1 MSVTPPRLEI
11 ASILADTTNRVVVC
25 CGAGGVGKTTTAA
38 AMALRAAE
46 YGRTVVV
53 LTIDPAKR
61 LAQALGINDLGNSPQ
76 RVPLAPEVP
85 GQLYAMMLDMRRTF
99 DEMVMQYS
107 GPGRAQAILDNQF
120 YQTVATS
127 LAGTQEY
134 MAMEK
139 LGQLLSQDRWD
150 LVVVDTP
157 PSRNALDFLDAPK
170 RLGSFMDSRLWRLL
184 LAPGR
189 GIGRLVTGVVGLA
202 IRAMSTILGSQML
215 SDAAAFVQSLDATFG
230 GFREKADRTYALLKR
245 RGTQFVVVSA
255 AEPDAL
261 REAAFFVDRLSREQ
275 MPLAGL
281 ILNRTHPM
289 LSVLP
294 VERAIDATETLDNAA
309 GSDDSTAIAAAVL
322 RIHADRGLIAKRE
335 IRLLSR
341 FTGAHPH
348 VAIVGVPSL
357 PFDVSDLE
365 ALGAIADQ
373 MTAQAAVGDDAGRQ
387 TARGG
392 ADQSAGV
399 GDDAG
404 RQTARGGADQS
415 AGVGD
420 DAGRQTARGGADR
433 SRSS

>member
-1 MSVTPPRLEI
+1 MSTAPPALDMG
-11 ASILADTTNRVVVC
+11 AILTDRNNRVVVC

-61 LAQALGINDLGNSPQ
+61 LAQALGIQTLGNVPQ
-76 RVPLAPEVP
+76 RVPLAPEVS
-85 GQLYAMMLDMRRTF
+85 GELHAMMLDMRRTF
-99 DEMVMQYS
+99 DEMVVQYS
-107 GPGRAQAILDNQF
+107 GPERAEAILENQF

-139 LGQLLSQDRWD
+139 LGQLLSEDRWD

-170 RLGSFMDSRLWRLL
+170 RLGSFMDSRLWRML

-189 GIGRLVTGVVGLA
+189 GIGRLVTGAVGLA
-202 IRAMSTILGSQML
+202 MRAMSTILGSQML
-215 SDAAAFVQSLDATFG
+215 SDAAGFVQMLDTTFG
-230 GFREKADRTYALLKR
+230 GFRDKADRTYELLKR

-261 REAAFFVDRLSREQ
+261 REATFFVDRLSQER

-281 ILNRTHPM
+281 ILNRTHPTM
-289 LSVLP
+289 CDLGPDVAS
-294 VERAIDATETLDNAA
+294 DAAEKLAEADPE
-309 GSDDSTAIAAAVL
+309 SIAAAVL
-322 RIHADRGLIAKRE
+322 RIHADRTMTARRE
-335 IRLLSR
+335 VRLLSR
-341 FTGAHPH
+341 FTAANPK
-348 VAIVGVPSL
+348 VPLVGVPSL

-365 ALGAIADQ
+365 ALRAIADQ
-373 MTAQAAVGDDAGRQ
+373 ITGAATAVE
-387 TARGG
+387 
-392 ADQSAGV
+392 
-399 GDDAG
+399 
-404 RQTARGGADQS
+404 
-415 AGVGD
+415 
-420 DAGRQTARGGADR
+420 
-433 SRSS
+433 

>member
-1 MSVTPPRLEI
+1 MTMSTQPPALDMH
-11 ASILADTTNRVVVC
+11 AILSDTSNRVVVC

-61 LAQALGINDLGNSPQ
+61 LAQALGIKDLGNTPQ
-76 RVPLAPEVP
+76 RVPLAPEVT
-85 GQLYAMMLDMRRTF
+85 GELHAMMLDMRRTF
-99 DEMVMQYS
+99 DEMVVQYS
-107 GPGRAQAILDNQF
+107 GPGRADAILENQF

-139 LGQLLSQDRWD
+139 LGQLLAEDKWD

-170 RLGSFMDSRLWRLL
+170 RLGSFMDSRLWRML

-202 IRAMSTILGSQML
+202 MKAMSTVLGSQML
-215 SDAAAFVQSLDATFG
+215 SDAAGFVQSLDATFG
-230 GFREKADRTYALLKR
+230 GFREKADRTYELLKR

-261 REAAFFVDRLSREQ
+261 REASFFVDRLAGEH

-281 ILNRTHPM
+281 ILNRTHP
-289 LSVLP
+289 
-294 VERAIDATETLDNAA
+294 TLCALHAEKAEEAA
-309 GSDDSTAIAAAVL
+309 DTLAADDPDSLTAAVL
-322 RIHADRGLIAKRE
+322 RIHADRAQTAKRE
-335 IRLLSR
+335 VRLLSR
-341 FTGAHPH
+341 FTGANPH
-348 VAIVGVPSL
+348 VALVGVPSL

-365 ALGAIADQ
+365 ALRAIADQ
-373 MTAQAAVGDDAGRQ
+373 ITGTTGDAA
-387 TARGG
+387 
-392 ADQSAGV
+392 
-399 GDDAG
+399 
-404 RQTARGGADQS
+404 
-415 AGVGD
+415 
-420 DAGRQTARGGADR
+420 
-433 SRSS
+433 

>member
-1 MSVTPPRLEI
+1 MG
-11 ASILADTTNRVVVC
+11 SILADTANRVVVC

-53 LTIDPAKR
+53 LTIDPARR
-61 LAQALGINDLGNSPQ
+61 LAQALGIKDLGNTPQ
-76 RVPLAPEVP
+76 RVPLGPEVP
-85 GQLYAMMLDMRRTF
+85 GELHAMMLDMRRTF

-107 GPGRAQAILDNQF
+107 GSERAEAILDNQF

-139 LGQLLSQDRWD
+139 LGQLLGDHKWD

-189 GIGRLVTGVVGLA
+189 GIGKIVTGAVGLA
-202 IRAMSTILGSQML
+202 MKAMSTVLGSQML
-215 SDAAAFVQSLDATFG
+215 ADAAGFVQSLDATFG
-230 GFREKADRTYALLKR
+230 GFREKADRTYDLLKQH
-245 RGTQFVVVSA
+245 GTQFVVVSA

-261 REAAFFVDRLSREQ
+261 REASFFVDRLSGEQ

-281 ILNRTHPM
+281 ILNRTHPT
-289 LSVLP
+289 LSSL
-294 VERAIDATETLDNAA
+294 RADKAADAADQLAA
-309 GSDDSTAIAAAVL
+309 ADPDSLAAAVL
-322 RIHADRGLIAKRE
+322 RIHAQRAQTAKRE
-335 IRLLSR
+335 VRLLSR
-341 FTGAHPH
+341 FTGANPH

-365 ALGAIADQ
+365 ALRAIADQ
-373 MTAQAAVGDDAGRQ
+373 ITGAAAP
-387 TARGG
+387 A
-392 ADQSAGV
+392 
-399 GDDAG
+399 
-404 RQTARGGADQS
+404 
-415 AGVGD
+415 
-420 DAGRQTARGGADR
+420 
-433 SRSS
+433 

>member
-1 MSVTPPRLEI
+1 MSTAPPTLDI
-11 ASILADTTNRVVVC
+11 AAILADTANRVVVC
-25 CGAGGVGKTTTAA
+25 CGAGGVGKTTAAA

-61 LAQALGINDLGNSPQ
+61 LAQALGISDLGNTPQ
-76 RVPLAPEVP
+76 RVPLAPEVT

-99 DEMVMQYS
+99 DEMVIQYS
-107 GPGRAQAILDNQF
+107 GPERAQAILDNQF

-139 LGQLLSQDRWD
+139 LGQLLSEDRWD

-157 PSRNALDFLDAPK
+157 PSRNALDFLDAPQ

-184 LAPGR
+184 LGPGR
-189 GIGRLVTGVVGLA
+189 GIGRLVTGAVGLA
-202 IRAMSTILGSQML
+202 MKALSTVLGSQML
-215 SDAAAFVQSLDATFG
+215 GDAAAFVQSLDATFG

-255 AEPDAL
+255 AAPDAL
-261 REAAFFVDRLSREQ
+261 REASFFVDRLSEER

-289 LSVLP
+289 LCSLP
-294 VERAIDATETLDNAA
+294 VERAIDGAETFESDPDAT
-309 GSDDSTAIAAAVL
+309 DSTGANVLTKAVL
-322 RIHADRGLIAKRE
+322 QIHADRAATSKRE

-341 FTGAHPH
+341 FTGANPH

-365 ALGAIADQ
+365 ALRAIADQ
-373 MTAQAAVGDDAGRQ
+373 MTSVGDDAGRAA
-387 TARGG
+387 AR
-392 ADQSAGV
+392 
-399 GDDAG
+399 
-404 RQTARGGADQS
+404 
-415 AGVGD
+415 
-420 DAGRQTARGGADR
+420 
-433 SRSS
+433 

>member
-1 MSVTPPRLEI
+1 MSTTPPTLDI
-11 ASILADTTNRVVVC
+11 HSILTDTSNRVVVC
-25 CGAGGVGKTTTAA
+25 CGAGGVGKTTAAA

-85 GQLYAMMLDMRRTF
+85 GQLFAMMLDMRRTF
-99 DEMVMQYS
+99 DEMVIQYS
-107 GPGRAQAILDNQF
+107 GPDRAQAILDNQF

-139 LGQLLSQDRWD
+139 LGQLLSEDRWD

-184 LAPGR
+184 LGPGR
-189 GIGRLVTGVVGLA
+189 GIGRLVTGAVGLA
-202 IRAMSTILGSQML
+202 MKALSTVLGSQML
-215 SDAAAFVQSLDATFG
+215 SDAAGFVQSLDATFG

-261 REAAFFVDRLSREQ
+261 REASFFVDRLSEER

-289 LSVLP
+289 LCSLP
-294 VERAIDATETLDNAA
+294 VERAIDGAKTLEGEDEAGDGTKALAT
-309 GSDDSTAIAAAVL
+309 AVL
-322 RIHADRGLIAKRE
+322 QIHAQRAATSKRE

-341 FTGAHPH
+341 FTGANPH

-365 ALGAIADQ
+365 ALRAIADQ
-373 MTAQAAVGDDAGRQ
+373 MTSVGDDAGR
-387 TARGG
+387 TA
-392 ADQSAGV
+392 
-399 GDDAG
+399 
-404 RQTARGGADQS
+404 AR
-415 AGVGD
+415 
-420 DAGRQTARGGADR
+420 
-433 SRSS
+433 

>member
-1 MSVTPPRLEI
+1 VCGDRGDTDERQPDEETDPMSTAPQTLDL
-11 ASILADTTNRVVVC
+11 ASILRDRGNRVVVC

-61 LAQALGINDLGNSPQ
+61 LAQALGIQSLGNTPQ
-76 RVPLAPEVP
+76 RVPLAPEVT
-85 GQLYAMMLDMRRTF
+85 GELHAMMLDMRRTF
-99 DEMVMQYS
+99 DEMVISYS
-107 GPGRAQAILDNQF
+107 GPGRADAILDNQF

-139 LGQLLSQDRWD
+139 LGQLLAEDKWD
-150 LVVVDTP
+150 LIVVDTP

-189 GIGRLVTGVVGLA
+189 GIGRLVTGAVGLA
-202 IRAMSTILGSQML
+202 MKGMSTVLGSQML
-215 SDAAAFVQSLDATFG
+215 SDAAGFVQSLDATFG
-230 GFREKADRTYALLKR
+230 GFREKADRTYELLKR

-261 REAAFFVDRLSREQ
+261 REATFFVDRLSSER

-281 ILNRTHPM
+281 ILNRTHP
-289 LSVLP
+289 
-294 VERAIDATETLDNAA
+294 TLCDLNPDKAE
-309 GSDDSTAIAAAVL
+309 DAAAALAASDPDSVAAAAL
-322 RIHADRGLIAKRE
+322 RIHADRASTAKRE
-335 IRLLSR
+335 VRLLSR
-341 FTGAHPH
+341 FTGANPT
-348 VAIVGVPSL
+348 VPIVGVPSL

-365 ALGAIADQ
+365 ALRAIADQ
-373 MTAQAAVGDDAGRQ
+373 ITGDAA
-387 TARGG
+387 
-392 ADQSAGV
+392 
-399 GDDAG
+399 
-404 RQTARGGADQS
+404 
-415 AGVGD
+415 
-420 DAGRQTARGGADR
+420 
-433 SRSS
+433 

>member
-1 MSVTPPRLEI
+1 MKQVLS
-11 ASILADTTNRVVVC
+11 DTANRVVVC

-61 LAQALGINDLGNSPQ
+61 LAQALGIKELGNEPQ
-76 RVPLAPEVP
+76 RVPLSPEVP
-85 GQLYAMMLDMRRTF
+85 GELHAMMLDMRRTF
-99 DEMVMQYS
+99 DEMVIEHS
-107 GPGRAQAILDNQF
+107 GPERAQAILDNQF

-170 RLGSFMDSRLWRLL
+170 RLGSFMDGRLWRIL

-189 GIGRLVTGVVGLA
+189 GIGRLVTGVFGLA
-202 IRAMSTILGSQML
+202 MKAMSTILGSQML
-215 SDAAAFVQSLDATFG
+215 ADASAFVQSLDSTFG
-230 GFREKADRTYALLKR
+230 GFREKADRTYELLKR

-261 REAAFFVDRLSREQ
+261 REATFFVDRLSTEG

-289 LSVLP
+289 LCSLT
-294 VERAIDATETLDNAA
+294 VERAVDGAVELESAPEDP
-309 GSDDSTAIAAAVL
+309 GSALTAAVL
-322 RIHADRGLIAKRE
+322 RIHADRGQTSKRE

-341 FTGAHPH
+341 FTGANPH
-348 VAIVGVPSL
+348 VRVVGVPSL

-365 ALGAIADQ
+365 ALQAIADQ
-373 MTAQAAVGDDAGRQ
+373 ITGE
-387 TARGG
+387 T
-392 ADQSAGV
+392 S
-399 GDDAG
+399 
-404 RQTARGGADQS
+404 
-415 AGVGD
+415 
-420 DAGRQTARGGADR
+420 
-433 SRSS
+433 

>member
-1 MSVTPPRLEI
+1 MTANPPALDM
-11 ASILADTTNRVVVC
+11 ASILRDTSNRVVVC

-38 AMALRAAE
+38 AMALRATE

-61 LAQALGINDLGNSPQ
+61 LAQALGIKDLGNSPQ

-85 GQLYAMMLDMRRTF
+85 GELHAMMLDMRRTF
-99 DEMVMQYS
+99 DEMVIQYS
-107 GPGRAQAILDNQF
+107 GPERGEAILDNQF

-139 LGQLLSQDRWD
+139 LGQLLAQDKWD
-150 LVVVDTP
+150 LIVVDTP
-157 PSRNALDFLDAPK
+157 PSRNALDFLDAPQ

-189 GIGRLVTGVVGLA
+189 GIGRLVTGAVGLA
-202 IRAMSTILGSQML
+202 MKALSTVLGSQML
-215 SDAAAFVQSLDATFG
+215 ADAAAFVQMLDTTFG
-230 GFREKADRTYALLKR
+230 GFREKADRTYELLTR

-261 REAAFFVDRLSREQ
+261 REASFFVDRLSEER

-281 ILNRTHPM
+281 ILNRTHP
-289 LSVLP
+289 
-294 VERAIDATETLDNAA
+294 TLCDLHADKA
-309 GSDDSTAIAAAVL
+309 EEGAEEIEKKARDTLTAAVL
-322 RIHADRGLIAKRE
+322 RIHADRASMAKRE

-341 FTGAHPH
+341 FTGANPH

-365 ALGAIADQ
+365 ALRAIADQ
-373 MTAQAAVGDDAGRQ
+373 ITGEAKAA
-387 TARGG
+387 
-392 ADQSAGV
+392 
-399 GDDAG
+399 
-404 RQTARGGADQS
+404 
-415 AGVGD
+415 
-420 DAGRQTARGGADR
+420 
-433 SRSS
+433 

>member
-1 MSVTPPRLEI
+1 MSTTPPKLDMG
-11 ASILADTTNRVVVC
+11 AILADTANRVVVC

-53 LTIDPAKR
+53 LTIDPARR
-61 LAQALGINDLGNSPQ
+61 LAQALGITDLGNSPQ
-76 RVPLAPEVP
+76 RVTLGPEVR
-85 GQLYAMMLDMRRTF
+85 GELYAMMLDMRRTF
-99 DEMVMQYS
+99 DEMVVEYS
-107 GPGRAQAILDNQF
+107 GPERAQAILDNQF

-139 LGQLLSQDRWD
+139 LGQLLSQDKWD

-189 GIGRLVTGVVGLA
+189 GVGRLVTGAVGLA
-202 IRAMSTILGSQML
+202 MRALSTILGSHML
-215 SDAAAFVQSLDATFG
+215 SDAAAFVQSLDSTFG
-230 GFREKADRTYALLKR
+230 GFRQKAERTYALLKR

-261 REAAFFVDRLSREQ
+261 REASFFVDRLSEER

-281 ILNRTHPM
+281 ILNRTHPT
-289 LSVLP
+289 LCKLT
-294 VERAIDATETLDNAA
+294 VERAVDGAEELEAKDPDALTV
-309 GSDDSTAIAAAVL
+309 AVL
-322 RIHADRGLIAKRE
+322 RIHADRGLTAKRE
-335 IRLLSR
+335 VRLLSR
-341 FTGAHPH
+341 FTGANPH
-348 VAIVGVPSL
+348 VPLVGVPSL

-365 ALGAIADQ
+365 ALRAIADQ
-373 MTAQAAVGDDAGRQ
+373 ITGVPAA
-387 TARGG
+387 
-392 ADQSAGV
+392 
-399 GDDAG
+399 
-404 RQTARGGADQS
+404 
-415 AGVGD
+415 
-420 DAGRQTARGGADR
+420 
-433 SRSS
+433 

>member
-1 MSVTPPRLEI
+1 MSTTPPTLDL
-11 ASILADTTNRVVVC
+11 AAILADTANRVVVC

-99 DEMVMQYS
+99 DEMVVQYS
-107 GPGRAQAILDNQF
+107 GPDRAQAILDNQF

-139 LGQLLSQDRWD
+139 LGQLLAEDRWD

-184 LAPGR
+184 LGPGR
-189 GIGRLVTGVVGLA
+189 GIGRLVTGAVGLA
-202 IRAMSTILGSQML
+202 MKALSTVLGSQML

-261 REAAFFVDRLSREQ
+261 REASFFVDRLSEER

-289 LSVLP
+289 LCSLP
-294 VERAIDATETLDNAA
+294 VERAIDGAETLESGTEATDTA
-309 GSDDSTAIAAAVL
+309 GANGLAKAVL
-322 RIHADRGLIAKRE
+322 QIHADRASTSKRE

-341 FTGAHPH
+341 FTGANPH

-365 ALGAIADQ
+365 ALRAIADQ
-373 MTAQAAVGDDAGRQ
+373 MTAAGEDAGRT
-387 TARGG
+387 TAR
-392 ADQSAGV
+392 
-399 GDDAG
+399 
-404 RQTARGGADQS
+404 
-415 AGVGD
+415 
-420 DAGRQTARGGADR
+420 
-433 SRSS
+433 

>member
-1 MSVTPPRLEI
+1 MSVTPETLDI
-11 ASILADTTNRVVVC
+11 AAMLADTSNRVVVC

-61 LAQALGINDLGNSPQ
+61 LAQALGVSDLGNSPQ
-76 RVPLAPEVP
+76 RVPLAPEVS
-85 GQLYAMMLDMRRTF
+85 GQLHAMMLDMRRTF
-99 DEMVMQYS
+99 DEMVLQYS
-107 GPGRAQAILDNQF
+107 GPDRAQAILDNQF

-139 LGQLLSQDRWD
+139 LGQLLGEDRWD

-170 RLGSFMDSRLWRLL
+170 RLGSFMDSRLWRILL
-184 LAPGR
+184 GPGR
-189 GIGRLVTGVVGLA
+189 GIGRLVTGAVGLA
-202 IRAMSTILGSQML
+202 MRAMSTILGSQML
-215 SDAAAFVQSLDATFG
+215 SDAASFVQSLDATFG

-261 REAAFFVDRLSREQ
+261 REAAFFVDRLSQEE

-289 LSVLP
+289 LSALP
-294 VERAIDATETLDNAA
+294 VERAIDATETLAA
-309 GSDDSTAIAAAVL
+309 AADSDESAQIAGAVL
-322 RIHADRGLIAKRE
+322 RIHAERAVIARRE

-365 ALGAIADQ
+365 ALRTIADQ
-373 MTAQAAVGDDAGRQ
+373 LTTAPAAA
-387 TARGG
+387 
-392 ADQSAGV
+392 S
-399 GDDAG
+399 
-404 RQTARGGADQS
+404 
-415 AGVGD
+415 
-420 DAGRQTARGGADR
+420 
-433 SRSS
+433 

>member
-1 MSVTPPRLEI
+1 MSTTPTVLDLG
-11 ASILADTTNRVVVC
+11 AILNDRANRVVVC

-61 LAQALGINDLGNSPQ
+61 LAQALGIKDLGNTPQ
-76 RVPLAPEVP
+76 RVPLAPEVT
-85 GQLYAMMLDMRRTF
+85 GELHAMMLDMRRTF
-99 DEMVMQYS
+99 DEMVTQYS
-107 GPGRAQAILDNQF
+107 GGDRAEAILENQF

-139 LGQLLSQDRWD
+139 LGQLLGEDKWD

-189 GIGRLVTGVVGLA
+189 GIGKLVTGAVGLA
-202 IRAMSTILGSQML
+202 MKALSTVLGSQML
-215 SDAAAFVQSLDATFG
+215 SDAAGFVQALDSTFS
-230 GFREKADRTYALLKR
+230 GFREKADRTYELLKR

-261 REAAFFVDRLSREQ
+261 REASFFVDRLSTER

-281 ILNRTHPM
+281 ILNRTHPT
-289 LSVLP
+289 LSDLQTDKAR
-294 VERAIDATETLDNAA
+294 EAA
-309 GSDDSTAIAAAVL
+309 DQLTAGGGDELAAAVL
-322 RIHADRGLIAKRE
+322 RVHADRAQTAKRE
-335 IRLLSR
+335 VRLLSR
-341 FTGAHPH
+341 FTGANPH

-365 ALGAIADQ
+365 ALRAIADQ
-373 MTAQAAVGDDAGRQ
+373 LTGETDAA
-387 TARGG
+387 
-392 ADQSAGV
+392 
-399 GDDAG
+399 
-404 RQTARGGADQS
+404 
-415 AGVGD
+415 
-420 DAGRQTARGGADR
+420 
-433 SRSS
+433 

>member
-1 MSVTPPRLEI
+1 MSITPPTLDLG
-11 ASILADTTNRVVVC
+11 SILADTANRVVVC

-99 DEMVMQYS
+99 DEMVVQYS
-107 GPGRAQAILDNQF
+107 GPDRAQAILDNQF

-139 LGQLLSQDRWD
+139 LGQLLGEDRWD

-184 LAPGR
+184 LGPGR
-189 GIGRLVTGVVGLA
+189 GIGRLVTGAVGLA
-202 IRAMSTILGSQML
+202 MKALSTVLGSQML

-261 REAAFFVDRLSREQ
+261 REASFFVDRLSEER

-289 LSVLP
+289 LCSLP
-294 VERAIDATETLDNAA
+294 VERAIDGAQTLENGTEVTDTAGANALA
-309 GSDDSTAIAAAVL
+309 KAVL
-322 RIHADRGLIAKRE
+322 QIHADRASTSKRE

-341 FTGAHPH
+341 FTGANPH

-365 ALGAIADQ
+365 ALRAIADQ
-373 MTAQAAVGDDAGRQ
+373 MTATGDDADRA
-387 TARGG
+387 TAR
-392 ADQSAGV
+392 
-399 GDDAG
+399 
-404 RQTARGGADQS
+404 
-415 AGVGD
+415 
-420 DAGRQTARGGADR
+420 
-433 SRSS
+433 

>member
-1 MSVTPPRLEI
+1 MSTTPPTLDI
-11 ASILADTTNRVVVC
+11 ASILADTANRVVVC
-25 CGAGGVGKTTTAA
+25 CGAGGVGKTTAAA

-61 LAQALGINDLGNSPQ
+61 LAQALGISDLGNSPQ

-85 GQLYAMMLDMRRTF
+85 GQLFAMMLDMRRTF
-99 DEMVMQYS
+99 DEMVIQYS
-107 GPGRAQAILDNQF
+107 GADRAQAILDNQF

-139 LGQLLSQDRWD
+139 LGQLLSEDRWD

-184 LAPGR
+184 LGPGR
-189 GIGRLVTGVVGLA
+189 GIGRLVTGAVGLA
-202 IRAMSTILGSQML
+202 IKALSTILGSQML

-261 REAAFFVDRLSREQ
+261 REASFFVDRLSEER

-289 LSVLP
+289 LCSLP
-294 VERAIDATETLDNAA
+294 VERAIDGAKTLESELEATEAPGTKTLARA
-309 GSDDSTAIAAAVL
+309 GL
-322 RIHADRGLIAKRE
+322 QIHADRASTSKRE

-341 FTGAHPH
+341 FTGANPH

-365 ALGAIADQ
+365 ALRAIADQ
-373 MTAQAAVGDDAGRQ
+373 MTAVGDDAGRA
-387 TARGG
+387 TAG
-392 ADQSAGV
+392 
-399 GDDAG
+399 
-404 RQTARGGADQS
+404 
-415 AGVGD
+415 
-420 DAGRQTARGGADR
+420 
-433 SRSS
+433 

>member
-1 MSVTPPRLEI
+1 MSITPPTLDLG
-11 ASILADTTNRVVVC
+11 SILADTANRVVVC

-99 DEMVMQYS
+99 DEMVVQYS
-107 GPGRAQAILDNQF
+107 GPDRAQAILDNQF

-139 LGQLLSQDRWD
+139 LGQLLGEDRWD

-184 LAPGR
+184 LGPGR
-189 GIGRLVTGVVGLA
+189 GVGRLVTGAVGLA
-202 IRAMSTILGSQML
+202 MKALSTVLGSQML

-261 REAAFFVDRLSREQ
+261 REASFFVDRLSEER

-289 LSVLP
+289 LCSLP
-294 VERAIDATETLDNAA
+294 VERAIDGAQTLENGTEVTDIAGANALA
-309 GSDDSTAIAAAVL
+309 KAVL
-322 RIHADRGLIAKRE
+322 QIHADRASTSKRE

-341 FTGAHPH
+341 FTGANPH

-365 ALGAIADQ
+365 ALRAIADQ
-373 MTAQAAVGDDAGRQ
+373 MTATGDDAGRA
-387 TARGG
+387 TAR
-392 ADQSAGV
+392 
-399 GDDAG
+399 
-404 RQTARGGADQS
+404 
-415 AGVGD
+415 
-420 DAGRQTARGGADR
+420 
-433 SRSS
+433 